1 MGRRPRPVAQ
11 APRPLRVLVDTSA
24 WVDLINA
31 HESPEAA
38 ALADLLAGDDDIC
51 TCGVI
56 VAEVLQGLRRPAGY
70 ARVRD
75 SFADLTF
82 LAPAGMDL
90 YVRAA
95 EIYRA
100 LRKRGLT
107 VRSTVDCLIAAIAE
121 ENRCHLL
128 HRDRDLARIAESGVV
143 DLPRWPGY

>member
-1 MGRRPRPVAQ
+1 
-11 APRPLRVLVDTSA
+11 LRVLVDSSA

-56 VAEVLQGLRRPAGY
+56 VAEVLQGLRRESSY

-75 SFADLTF
+75 GFADLTF
-82 LAPAGMDL
+82 LETPGPHL

-95 EIYRA
+95 EIYRT
-100 LRKRGLT
+100 LRKRGRT
-107 VRSTVDCLIAAIAE
+107 VRSTIDCLIAAIAE

-128 HRDRDLARIAESGVV
+128 YRDSDLREIADSGVV
-143 DLPRWPGY
+143 DLPIWPMP